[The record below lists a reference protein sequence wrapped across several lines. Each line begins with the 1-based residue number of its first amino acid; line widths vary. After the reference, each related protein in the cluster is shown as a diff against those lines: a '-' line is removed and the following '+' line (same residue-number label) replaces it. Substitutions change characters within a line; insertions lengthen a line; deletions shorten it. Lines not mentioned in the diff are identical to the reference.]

1 MQETGYRENNVLVSV
16 GNKYM
21 YLEFNGILGSEILF
35 TAYVNG
41 YTLKGHNSAIIIL
54 PPLCTLK
61 GNNPSSAS
69 NKFFLLKVYSRL
81 GIVSFHYWRKKHECV
96 PIQREGQTPIAG

>member
-16 GNKYM
+16 VNKYM

-54 PPLCTLK
+54 PP
-61 GNNPSSAS
+61 
-69 NKFFLLKVYSRL
+69 
-81 GIVSFHYWRKKHECV
+81 
-96 PIQREGQTPIAG
+96 